1 MFLYNK
7 KVYNASQRL
16 QIVLLSISLGALY
29 WTLDSLVDS
38 FIFNEGIFATLL
50 FHPSLQEI
58 WMRLFTMGLLV
69 FFGIFT
75 NRIIFKYKQTGES
88 LRESEERY
96 ESVVENIGIGISVI
110 SPDMEILSLNSQMK
124 KWFPD
129 VDISKKPICY
139 RAFNSPPRENI
150 CSYCPTCKTLSD
162 GQTHESITNT
172 PSGDEVRNYRVISS
186 PVKDTEGK
194 VIAAIEM
201 VEDITERIRSEQA
214 LQDSEERYRSLFEN
228 ANDLIQSVAPDGRL
242 LYINPAWLKTMG
254 YTLEELSGL
263 TVFDILHP
271 DYKTKCMNTLAN
283 IFSGESK
290 NNIQVTFIAKDGRLI
305 HLEGNANA
313 CFVNGRAAACNG
325 IFHDVTERKKME
337 ESLFQIKHDWEDTFN
352 SITDMVTVHDKDFN
366 IIQANK
372 AAQKILHL
380 DFLNMS
386 PKKCFSFYH
395 GTDSP
400 PIGCPSCDCLKTG
413 LSITTELYEPH
424 LEMYLELSAI
434 PRFDSSNKIAGLI
447 HIARD
452 ITERKKLEDQLR
464 QSQKMEAVGQLA
476 GGIAHDFNNL
486 LTAII
491 GYSTILKMKLKDD
504 PLKINLDQI
513 LVSAEKGALLTQSL
527 LTFSR
532 QQINSPEPKNINE
545 IIMHMEKL
553 LLRVIGENI
562 ELKTIMTSTSD
573 TGGKERNEDLIVMV
587 DPVQMDQVLINLAT
601 NARDAMPEGGQLT
614 IQTKKVHHSVLRF
627 PKDDKYLLKLKD
639 KALSNGG
646 EFAEISFTDTGT
658 GIDEKILE
666 RIFEPFFT
674 TKDVG
679 KGTGLGL
686 SIVYG
691 IIRQH
696 NGYLV
701 CESRHGMGTTF
712 KIYLPIIKAD
722 LIRINNE
729 AIRKDEH
736 ISNTILLAED
746 EFVVRKLTKQ
756 VLEEYGNKVIEAID
770 GEDAIKKFVDNQD
783 FIDLLIFDIIMPR
796 MSGQEAYERIK
807 KIRPDIR
814 VLLTSGYPSD
824 FINKERIINEGIS
837 FVSKP
842 VSPDKLMKKV
852 KEVMTN

>member
-1 MFLYNK
+1 
-7 KVYNASQRL
+7 
-16 QIVLLSISLGALY
+16 
-29 WTLDSLVDS
+29 
-38 FIFNEGIFATLL
+38 
-50 FHPSLQEI
+50 
-58 WMRLFTMGLLV
+58 
-69 FFGIFT
+69 
-75 NRIIFKYKQTGES
+75 
-88 LRESEERY
+88 
-96 ESVVENIGIGISVI
+96 
-110 SPDMEILSLNSQMK
+110 
-124 KWFPD
+124 
-129 VDISKKPICY
+129 
-139 RAFNSPPRENI
+139 
-150 CSYCPTCKTLSD
+150 
-162 GQTHESITNT
+162 
-172 PSGDEVRNYRVISS
+172 
-186 PVKDTEGK
+186 
-194 VIAAIEM
+194 
-201 VEDITERIRSEQA
+201 
-214 LQDSEERYRSLFEN
+214 
-228 ANDLIQSVAPDGRL
+228 
-242 LYINPAWLKTMG
+242 
-254 YTLEELSGL
+254 
-263 TVFDILHP
+263 
-271 DYKTKCMNTLAN
+271 
-283 IFSGESK
+283 
-290 NNIQVTFIAKDGRLI
+290 
-305 HLEGNANA
+305 
-313 CFVNGRAAACNG
+313 
-325 IFHDVTERKKME
+325 
-337 ESLFQIKHDWEDTFN
+337 
-352 SITDMVTVHDKDFN
+352 
-366 IIQANK
+366 
-372 AAQKILHL
+372 
-380 DFLNMS
+380 
-386 PKKCFSFYH
+386 
-395 GTDSP
+395 
-400 PIGCPSCDCLKTG
+400 
-413 LSITTELYEPH
+413 
-424 LEMYLELSAI
+424 MYLELSAI
-434 PRFDSSNKIAGLI
+434 PRFDSSNNIAGLI

-545 IIMHMEKL
+545 IIMHMENL
-553 LLRVIGENI
+553 LLRIIGENI
-562 ELKTIMTSTSD
+562 ELKTIMTSTTD

-587 DPVQMDQVLINLAT
+587 DPVQMDQVLINLAA

-614 IQTKKVHHSVLRF
+614 IQTKKVHHSALRF
-627 PKDDKYLLKLKD
+627 PKEDKDLLKLKD

-646 EFAEISFTDTGT
+646 EFAEISFTDTGS
-658 GIDEKILE
+658 GIDEKTME

-691 IIRQH
+691 IIKQH

-701 CESRHGMGTTF
+701 CESKPGKGTTF
-712 KIYLPIIKAD
+712 KIYLPIIKAE

-729 AIRKDEH
+729 EIRKDDQ
-736 ISNTILLAED
+736 ISCTVLLAED

-756 VLEEYGNKVIEAID
+756 VLEEFGHKVIEAID
-770 GEDAIKKFVDNQD
+770 GEDAIKKFIDNQD

-852 KEVMTN
+852 KEVMAN